1 MLPMRKPAFTDEPE
15 LTPLSERLARVQF
28 DENGEAEIIVDR
40 EGMDEIL
47 SALKTVRG
55 IEGQPRVI
63 DEDHAYGDQEIY
75 YGVLIETNFVEG
87 EQSVVT
93 LVACVS
99 EESAYLS
106 DNHGDLRDID
116 EFNFVV
122 GPFKR

>member
-55 IEGQPRVI
+55 IEAAKRI
-63 DEDHAYGDQEIY
+63 
-75 YGVLIETNFVEG
+75 LIEWDEEVKIWRVNTFTSEG
-87 EQSVVT
+87 WQSGKTVFLAVDAA
-93 LVACVS
+93 VGAS
-99 EESAYLS
+99 ER
-106 DNHGDLRDID
+106 G
-116 EFNFVV
+116 
-122 GPFKR
+122 GK